1 MARVPRSPHK
11 RVRKRSKHL
20 VCERLQVAYEW
31 ALLRLCGTPL
41 VEGVAPIP
49 IFPWGY
55 VGGAPHGYT
64 ADQWASISMG
74 EPQTAILQRLGPLGP
89 KEWERNTRFRQ
100 PSSLFTTEDIL
111 GNRLAV
117 FYNKDVVG
125 IPRANSIPQVHGSS
139 PAPPSGNKA
148 PDQPK
153 KRELRG
159 YLSPSSILRNAA
171 KLPQSLPAEK
181 PRSSTSADGENRNPY
196 QGDQKM
202 STSSQD
208 ASLSQLKKGYD
219 KHDSQAPVP
228 NERLDRNP
236 SAPAPAPASTEPRSA
251 LSVSLERFVNMSA
264 RLHCVEDENFYVD
277 TIAWLVIGLGAN
289 DSRRRLFC
297 FLDDAK
303 TGVWHCLGDVFTQ
316 PLRLLIELESPEE
329 ACTIH
334 GLSCKRVMVV
344 QDELDRRRLR
354 FKSLHPAE

>member
-1 MARVPRSPHK
+1 MARVLRSPHK
-11 RVRKRSKHL
+11 RVQNRI
-20 VCERLQVAYEW
+20 
-31 ALLRLCGTPL
+31 
-41 VEGVAPIP
+41 EGVDPIP

-89 KEWERNTRFRQ
+89 KSGKETQGFDNLR
-100 PSSLFTTEDIL
+100 PYSLPKTFSEI
-111 GNRLAV
+111 V
-117 FYNKDVVG
+117 
-125 IPRANSIPQVHGSS
+125 SHGSS

-153 KRELRG
+153 KRELSG

-171 KLPQSLPAEK
+171 KLSQSLPAEK

-208 ASLSQLKKGYD
+208 ASLSQLKEGYD

-264 RLHCVEDENFYVD
+264 RLHCVEDENFDVD

-303 TGVWHCLGDVFTQ
+303 TGVWHCFGDVLSQ

-344 QDELDRRRLR
+344 QDELDCRRLR